1 MVASR
6 VSPAGGIALKKAGVT
21 GLQGALVASLFMSG
35 CESGAPTSQDRD
47 IAVSSPVLMP
57 LDTFFLHDGASTGL
71 SRPGNM
77 SIDDA
82 TGDFF
87 VSDLFGYSVLQ
98 YSRSGEF
105 IKEFLFYTDP
115 SVGAGGFGGIV
126 GVSDSALF
134 VYDYV
139 EKIIKRTTL
148 SAGHTR
154 PWRPYRGRLTSGIFA
169 GDTIWLGMF
178 DLETDVAVGVVPLEV
193 LDDTIRAELIPLPTS
208 YREYSSLSSIFDL
221 TFVSKWTDSLAV
233 AFSGTSELL
242 IFRLSDG
249 ASRIWPV
256 PVRDRHGTPED
267 RLGEFA
273 GGGLTFDQFFE
284 SWSAVFGVHR
294 LPSGEIAVIH
304 FDQEITGRHISST
317 VYLSV
322 MNPRDGRACVDAL
335 VPTTQQSQP
344 AVAFHHDTL
353 VVVENVA
360 LGETGGGSLVRRFG
374 IDMRPCFRSP

>member
-1 MVASR
+1 MDHGRAGGMGLRGAIVAS
-6 VSPAGGIALKKAGVT
+6 VFL
-21 GLQGALVASLFMSG
+21 SG
-35 CESGAPTSQDRD
+35 CEADIPMRQDQAID
-47 IAVSSPVLMP
+47 VSSPVVMP
-57 LDTFFLHDGASTGL
+57 LDSFFLRDGVGPGV

-77 SIDDA
+77 YIDDV
-82 TGDFF
+82 TGDLF

-105 IKEFLFYTDP
+105 MKDFLFYTDP

-126 GVSDSALF
+126 GVSDNLLF
-134 VYDYV
+134 VYDYL
-139 EKIIKRTTL
+139 EQTIKRATL

-154 PWRPYRGRLTSGIFA
+154 PWRQYRGRVTSGVLS
-169 GDTIWLGMF
+169 GDTLWLGMF
-178 DLETDVAVGVVPLEV
+178 DLETDVAIGVAPLEAGGHLEV
-193 LDDTIRAELIPLPTS
+193 VDDTIRAELIPLPSS
-208 YREYSSLSSIFDL
+208 YRASSPLSSIFDL
-221 TFVSKWTDSLAV
+221 TFVAKWTDSLAV

-242 IFRLSDG
+242 IVRVSDG
-249 ASRIWPV
+249 TSRVWPI
-256 PVRDRHGTPED
+256 PARDRHGTPED
-267 RLGEFA
+267 VLADFEGGRLR
-273 GGGLTFDQFFE
+273 FDQFFE

-304 FDQEITGRHISST
+304 FDQKITDRHISST

-322 MNPRDGRACVDAL
+322 INPRDGRACVDAL

-360 LGETGGGSLVRRFG
+360 LGGTGGGSLVRRFG
-374 IDMRPCFRSP
+374 IDTRRCSRSP